1 MLEVEGLSV
10 HYGAIRAVE
19 DVSLRVE
26 TGEIVALLGPNGA
39 GKTSLI
45 SAIARLIPISAGRI
59 VFDGTDITRKRTED
73 VVRAGASVTP
83 EGRRVFADLTVGQ
96 NLRLGAATRRDV
108 AGVKRDLQDM
118 LEMFPILRERY
129 DSPAQTL
136 SGGEQQQLAIARSM
150 MSAPK
155 LLMLDEPS
163 LGLAPRL
170 VTVIFGLMAKL
181 RNKGLTMLVVEQNAY
196 DALELADRAYVLNT
210 GRLQYSGAAKALL
223 ESEDLMEHYLGTGT
237 GEHRAPAGAPAGSS

>member
-1 MLEVEGLSV
+1 VLEVENVSV
-10 HYGAIRAVE
+10 HYGAIRAVQ

-26 TGEIVALLGPNGA
+26 EGEIVALLGPNGA

-45 SAIARLIPISAGRI
+45 SAIARLIPISGGRI
-59 VFDGTDITRKRTED
+59 VLRGKDITHKRTED
-73 VVRAGASVTP
+73 VVRFGATVTP
-83 EGRRVFADLTVGQ
+83 EGRHVFADLTVGQ
-96 NLRLGAATRRDV
+96 NLRLGAATRKDP
-108 AGVKRDLQDM
+108 AGVKQDLEEM
-118 LEMFPILRERY
+118 LGMFPILRERY
-129 DSPAQTL
+129 NSPAQTL

-170 VTVIFGLMAKL
+170 VELIFGLMAKL
-181 RNKGLTMLVVEQNAY
+181 RQKGLTMLVVEQNAY

-210 GRLQYSGAAKALL
+210 GRIQYAGDAKELMA
-223 ESEDLMEHYLGTGT
+223 SDDLMDHYLGTGT
-237 GEHRAPAGAPAGSS
+237 GEHRAPASRASESG

>member
-1 MLEVEGLSV
+1 MLVVDRVSV
-10 HYGAIRAVE
+10 HYGAIRAVN

-26 TGEIVALLGPNGA
+26 EGEIVALLGPNGA

-45 SAIARLIPISAGRI
+45 SAIVRLVPVSAGTI
-59 VFDGTDITRKRTED
+59 TFDGKNITRKRTED
-73 VVRAGASVTP
+73 VVRLGATVTP

-96 NLRLGAATRRDV
+96 NLRLGASTRKDPE
-108 AGVKRDLQDM
+108 GVKRDREEM
-118 LEMFPILRERY
+118 LDMFPILRERY

-170 VTVIFGLMAKL
+170 VEVIFGLMAKL
-181 RNKGLTMLVVEQNAY
+181 RDRGLTMLVVEQNAY
-196 DALELADRAYVLNT
+196 DALDLADRAYVLNT
-210 GRLQYSGAAKALL
+210 GRMQYSGTSKELL
-223 ESEDLMEHYLGTGT
+223 SSDDLMEHYLGTGT
-237 GEHRAPAGAPAGSS
+237 GNHRAPTAPTAAT

>member
-19 DVSLRVE
+19 DVSVRVE
-26 TGEIVALLGPNGA
+26 EGEIVALLGPNGA

-59 VFDGTDITRKRTED
+59 VLDGKDITRKRTED
-73 VVRAGASVTP
+73 VVRAGATVTP

-96 NLRLGAATRRDV
+96 NLRLGAAIRRDSG
-108 AGVKRDLQDM
+108 GVRRDLDEM

-129 DSPAQTL
+129 DSQAQTL

-150 MSAPK
+150 MSSPK

-170 VTVIFGLMAKL
+170 VEVIFGLMAEL
-181 RNKGLTMLVVEQNAY
+181 RKKGLTMLVVEQNAY

-210 GRLQYSGAAKALL
+210 GRLQYSGSAKDLL
-223 ESEDLMEHYLGTGT
+223 ESEDLMEHYLGTGA
-237 GEHRAPAGAPAGSS
+237 GENIAPEGAPIESA